1 MDPSVCWSPES
12 AGGCI
17 SRVVPVRASCFLK
30 RCRIL
35 HISTDCAAYRLIEL
49 LNAFGWAAGRWG
61 GRRISICCNIC
72 PQLCS
77 ISTLITANICTSVG
91 QYVAQRKKKK
101 KKKNVAAGTA
111 RGRWCKQS
119 QGDGP
124 WRIYLFDFGV
134 IRRWQ
139 RSIEMAALCPFDS
152 SGLFV
157 RWRHSASWHT
167 GRNDISLTRSH
178 SAEPAVLTS
187 TAAAVSIRCT

>member
-101 KKKNVAAGTA
+101 KKRKMLRLEPHEGVGVSSRKVT
-111 RGRWCKQS
+111 GR
-119 QGDGP
+119 DGF
-124 WRIYLFDFGV
+124 IYLILVLSAGGSGPLK
-134 IRRWQ
+134 WQ
-139 RSIEMAALCPFDS
+139 RCVRSIAADYS
-152 SGLFV
+152 SDDGTL
-157 RWRHSASWHT
+157 RADT
-167 GRNDISLTRSH
+167 LAGMTSL
-178 SAEPAVLTS
+178 
-187 TAAAVSIRCT
+187 